1 MLDIK
6 ALFWLFLF
14 GIAIY
19 YWFNALKIKEIAF
32 VAAQR
37 HCAEMQVQMLDQN
50 VHLRRLWFKR
60 DERGQFR
67 FWRAF
72 YFEFTVTGEDRY
84 AGRVL
89 MLGKYLGSVQ
99 LEPHRF
105 H

>member
-6 ALFWLFLF
+6 ALFWLSLL
-14 GIAIY
+14 GLAIY

-32 VAAQR
+32 AAALR
-37 HCAEMQVQMLDQN
+37 HCSEMQVQMLDQN

-60 DERGQFR
+60 DNRGQPR

-84 AGRVL
+84 VGRIL
-89 MLGKYLGSVQ
+89 MLGAHLATVQ